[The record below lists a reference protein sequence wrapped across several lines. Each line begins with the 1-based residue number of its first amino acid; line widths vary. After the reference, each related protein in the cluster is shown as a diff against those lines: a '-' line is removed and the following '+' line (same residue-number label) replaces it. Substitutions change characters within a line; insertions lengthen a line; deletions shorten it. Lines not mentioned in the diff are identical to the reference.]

1 MGRFAYEV
9 VLSDEDERKIYA
21 YEYEG
26 NRDCYLLMV
35 PGCFYT
41 STKNKSRMFVEMLLL
56 CSQTISVP
64 LAGDYSYQ
72 VE

>member
-9 VLSDEDERKIYA
+9 VLSDEEDRKIYA
-21 YEYEG
+21 YEYEQSK
-26 NRDCYLLMV
+26 DCYLLMV
-35 PGCFYT
+35 PSCFYT
-41 STKNKSRMFVEMLLL
+41 STKNKCRMFVEMLLL

-64 LAGDYSYQ
+64 LEGDYCCQ